1 MHDQPL
7 LTPAKLGPYSLKN
20 RVVMA
25 PMTRDRADNPELAPT
40 AMHAEYYGQR
50 ATAGLII
57 TEGSQISPQG
67 MGYINTPGIY
77 SAAQVQGWEQVTDAV
92 HARGGRIFLQLWHVG
107 AISHPDFHGGALPVS
122 ASAFELKTKL
132 YTPSGELKETVNPRA
147 LSTAEVQQVVQ
158 DFAQGAK
165 NAMAAGFDGVE
176 IHGANSYL
184 VEQFLRDST
193 NRRSDQY
200 GGSIENRAR
209 FLMEVTAAVSAAA
222 GAERTAVRLSPAG
235 AYYIQPDSDTR
246 ALYDHVIGQLSSLK
260 LAYLHLREPASD
272 VSAIPNMV
280 VDVARHY
287 RKLYKG
293 TLITNTAYDREK
305 GNAVI
310 AAGDADLVAYGVPFI
325 SNPDLVERFREGAA
339 LATADSATFYSGG
352 EKGYTDYPTRQA
364 AAA

>member
-1 MHDQPL
+1 MTTQAL
-7 LTPAKLGPYSLKN
+7 LTPVKLGPYQLKN

-40 AMHAEYYGQR
+40 ALHAEYYGQR

-67 MGYINTPGIY
+67 VGYVRTPGIH
-77 SAAQVQGWEQVTDAV
+77 SAAQIKGWEQVTDAV

-122 ASAFELKTKL
+122 ASAFDLKAKL

-147 LSTAEVQQVVQ
+147 LGTAEVQQIVK
-158 DFAQGAK
+158 DFAQAAK

-184 VEQFLRDST
+184 IEQFLRDGSNLRT
-193 NRRSDQY
+193 DQY
-200 GGSIENRAR
+200 GGGIPNRAR
-209 FLMEVTAAVSAAA
+209 FLLEVVDAVSTAV

-235 AYYIQPDSDTR
+235 MYYIPVDSDTR
-246 ALYDHVIGQLSSLK
+246 ALYDYAIAQLSERG

-293 TLITNTAYDREK
+293 TLITNTAYDQEK
-305 GNAVI
+305 GNAAI
-310 AAGDADLVAYGVPFI
+310 AAGHADLVAYGVPFI
-325 SNPDLVERFREGAA
+325 ANPDLVERFREGAA
-339 LATADSATFYSGG
+339 LAKADPATFYSAG
-352 EKGYTDYPTRQA
+352 EKGYTDYPQRTA